1 MAMRI
6 VGLPLRGL
14 EFVFTVIVMA
24 LVGNIIAQAF
34 AGNPATIN
42 YAMFC
47 AAFSMVS
54 LFYLIPATWND
65 GLAGHPIIV
74 IIVDLLNA
82 IFFLTSGIA
91 LAARLQAH
99 SCTNNNYLAHNEVT
113 NGSLH
118 HREKRCREAQATDAF
133 LWFAWAAYTASL
145 ILSIINARSSTNLRP
160 SRPNIRRPG
169 MAQV

>member
-1 MAMRI
+1 MMRL
-6 VGLPLRGL
+6 VGLPLRVL
-14 EFVFTVIVMA
+14 QFLFTVIVMA
-24 LVGNIIAQAF
+24 LDGNIIAQAF

-54 LFYLIPATWND
+54 LFYLFPATWSNT
-65 GLAGHPIIV
+65 LAGHPIIM
-74 IIVDLLNA
+74 IIVDLLNS

-91 LAARLQAH
+91 LAARLKAH
-99 SCTNNNYLAHNEVT
+99 DCSNHRYLAHNEVT

-133 LWFAWAAYTASL
+133 LWFAWAAYTASM
-145 ILSIINARSSTNLRP
+145 ILSIFNARSSMNLKQ
-160 SRPNIRRPG
+160 RPNIRRPG